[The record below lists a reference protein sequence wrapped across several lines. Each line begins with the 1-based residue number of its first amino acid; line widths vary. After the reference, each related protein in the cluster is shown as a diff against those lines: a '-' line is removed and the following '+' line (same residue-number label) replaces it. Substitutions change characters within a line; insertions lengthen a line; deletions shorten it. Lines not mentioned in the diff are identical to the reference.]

1 MDPTAH
7 RRMFARRASIL
18 KKLLFLAL
26 LILVGVGFYR
36 GWIALSKSGD
46 DQSGKVT
53 LTVDPDKARA
63 DAEKVK
69 DKSKELSD
77 KARDTAK

>member
-1 MDPTAH
+1 MDPRAH
-7 RRMFARRASIL
+7 RRMFARRASVL
-18 KKLLFLAL
+18 KRLLFLAL

-36 GWIALSKSGD
+36 GWIALSRSGG

-53 LTVDPDKARA
+53 LTVDPDKAKA
-63 DAEKVK
+63 DAEKMK

-77 KARDTAK
+77 RARDKAK